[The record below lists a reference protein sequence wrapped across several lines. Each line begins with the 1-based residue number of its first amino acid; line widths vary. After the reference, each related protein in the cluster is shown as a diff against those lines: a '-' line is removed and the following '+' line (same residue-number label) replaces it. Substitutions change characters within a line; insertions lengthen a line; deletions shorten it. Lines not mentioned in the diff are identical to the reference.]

1 MKQKIIAAAAF
12 LLALAFGLV
21 LPTLAA
27 WLQDSR
33 TEQTPEH
40 HTIEEIHISYHG
52 EPSILEKLLLIHETR
67 GSVLGETGLYT
78 EEKIQNLLV
87 AFAEQLWGP
96 GAAVSNGQLQLTY
109 FYPSDRAALLL
120 WDCNFTV
127 NDRCFCHLL
136 LDDATGAILSVT
148 IEAFLGSELLFAAE
162 ETDDFAARMLDVLRS
177 TWPLEAQWEPYTA
190 LTVWDETAAVKLSV
204 QWSLGYIAINTEPYD
219 QNAVEF
225 PSA

>member
-1 MKQKIIAAAAF
+1 MKQKIIATTAF

-67 GSVLGETGLYT
+67 GTVLGGTGLYT
-78 EEKIQNLLV
+78 EEEIQKLL
-87 AFAEQLWGP
+87 ATFAEQLWGP
-96 GAAVSNGQLQLTY
+96 GTVAAIDQLQLAY
-109 FYPSDRAALLL
+109 FYLSDRAALLL

-127 NDRCFCHLL
+127 NDHCFCRLL
-136 LDDATGAILSVT
+136 LDDATGAILSVL
-148 IEAFLGSELLFAAE
+148 IEAIGPEPLFAEE
-162 ETDDFAARMLDVLRS
+162 ETAGFAARMLDALRS
-177 TWPLEAQWEPYTA
+177 TLQLEAQWEPYTA
-190 LTVWDETAAVKLSV
+190 LTVWDETAAVRLSV

-219 QNAVEF
+219 QNAAEF
-225 PSA
+225 PPEH